1 MAGEIWRNP
10 ALAATFEA
18 LGKGGARAFYGRKGS
33 VGPAIIEAVRSRG
46 GVMTI
51 EDLEAHA
58 TEWPAAISTVYGE
71 RVRVFE
77 CPPNGQG
84 ITALIA
90 LNIVEAAC
98 SSIQKSGHVAGAA
111 ASGAE
116 GTTNATSVLGA
127 MSDAERLHVL
137 LCAMRL
143 AFSDARRFVA
153 DPSVAK
159 VPVAELLSKAYAA
172 KRAALIPP
180 FASHGEMATVSGD
193 VAHGAPLAGS
203 DTVSFQVVD
212 ADGNGIAFINSNYM
226 GFGSHVEPAGTGF
239 TLQNRGANL
248 VLEAGH
254 PNCVGPSKRPYH
266 TIIPCIATLTAD
278 EPTTTSAAAE
288 AASKSV
294 GFSAGSL
301 LFTASVMGGF
311 MQPVGHLLV
320 ITNMVDRGMDPQ
332 AALDEPRFCIAS
344 GQGGGEAFLE
354 DGVSEEAVEALRE
367 RGHSLGAAAD
377 GASVVSSWDRSLFG
391 RGQII
396 WVDHAG
402 TLWGGSDGRGDG
414 AAVGT

>member
-1 MAGEIWRNP
+1 MAGEVWRNP

-18 LGKGGARAFYGRKGS
+18 LGAGGSAAFYGRDGTIA
-33 VGPAIIEAVRSRG
+33 PAIVNAVQERG
-46 GVMTI
+46 GVMTV
-51 EDLEAHA
+51 EDLETHS

-71 RVRVFE
+71 GRVRVFE

-98 SSIQKSGHVAGAA
+98 AAIRADGGAA
-111 ASGAE
+111 AASTGAARR
-116 GTTNATSVLGA
+116 GSVLGE

-143 AFSDARRFVA
+143 AFADARRYIA
-153 DPSVAK
+153 DPAVAE
-159 VPVAELLSKAYAA
+159 VPVPELLSKAYAA
-172 KRAALIPP
+172 KRAELIPP
-180 FASHGEMATVSGD
+180 FGSDATTTVSGE
-193 VAHGAPLAGS
+193 VKHGSPVAGS

-212 ADGNGIAFINSNYM
+212 SAGNGIAFINSNYM

-248 VLEAGH
+248 VLDKGH

-266 TIIPCIATLTAD
+266 TIIPCIATLTHD
-278 EPTTTSAAAE
+278 EPPAAA
-288 AASKSV
+288 AAAAGGKSE
-294 GFSAGSL
+294 GFAAGSL

-311 MQPVGHLLV
+311 MQPVGHVLV
-320 ITNMVDRGMDPQ
+320 ITNMLDRGMDPQ
-332 AALDEPRFCIAS
+332 TALDQPRFCIAS
-344 GQGGGEAFLE
+344 GEGGGEAFLE
-354 DGVSEEAVEALRE
+354 DGISEEAAAALAA
-367 RGHSLGAAAD
+367 RGHNLGRGTD
-377 GASVVSSWDRSLFG
+377 GGSCVTSWDRSLFG

-414 AAVGT
+414 AAVGGT